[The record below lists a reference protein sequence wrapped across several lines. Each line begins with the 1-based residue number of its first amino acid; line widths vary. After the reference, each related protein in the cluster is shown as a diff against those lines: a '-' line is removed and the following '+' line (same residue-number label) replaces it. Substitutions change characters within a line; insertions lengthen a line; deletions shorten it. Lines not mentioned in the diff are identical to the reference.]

1 MESATVLSI
10 SIAAICIGITAYSV
24 YLSFGPP
31 SKELADPFDDHD
43 D

>member
-10 SIAAICIGITAYSV
+10 SVAVILVVVTGIAL

-31 SKELADPFDDHD
+31 SKELADPFDDHED
-43 D
+43 